1 MSPYEIIK
9 RPVVTEKSVHL
20 QNHLNQYTFEVHK
33 DANKTMVR
41 EAIESLFKVKVT
53 AITTMNVRPREKRV
67 RGRFPGLTSAW
78 KKAIVSVADGQK
90 IEGA

>member
-1 MSPYEIIK
+1 MNPYEIIQ

-20 QNHLNQYTFEVHK
+20 QNKLNQYTFAVHP
-33 DANKTMVR
+33 DANKIQIR
-41 EAIESLFKVKVT
+41 EAIQSLFKVKVI
-53 AITTMNVRPREKRV
+53 AVTTMNVRPREKRV

>member
-1 MSPYEIIK
+1 MNPYEIIQ
-9 RPVVTEKSVHL
+9 RPVVTEKSVYL
-20 QNHLNQYTFEVHK
+20 QNNLNQYTFAVHP
-33 DANKTMVR
+33 DANKIQIR
-41 EAIESLFKVKVT
+41 EAIQSLFKVKVI
-53 AITTMNVRPREKRV
+53 AVTTMNVRPREKRV